1 MKNIILDLD
10 GTIWDARDS
19 IVIAWNKV
27 LERHNINKKITKG
40 DLKAV
45 LGLPFDE
52 VSKKL
57 LSDVNEEKARKILN
71 ESYEAE
77 NIYLTSN
84 GGVLYRNVEDVLK
97 KLAKKYN
104 LFIVSNCQDGYI
116 EAFYHYHDLKKYFQD
131 YENPGRT
138 GLSKG
143 ENIKL
148 IMERNQLTDAV
159 YVGDT
164 TGDQEAAAYAGIPFI
179 FARYGFGEVSEY
191 NYVIDTFEELID
203 LSI

>member
-1 MKNIILDLD
+1 MKNIIFDLD
-10 GTIWDARDS
+10 GTIWDARES
-19 IVIAWNKV
+19 IVIAWNNV
-27 LERHNINKKITKG
+27 LERHNINKKITKD

-52 VSKKL
+52 FSKRL
-57 LSDVNEEKARKILN
+57 LSDVDKEKALKILN

-84 GGVLYRNVEDVLK
+84 GGLLYHNVEEVLK
-97 KLAKKYN
+97 KLAEKYN

-116 EAFYHYHDLKKYFQD
+116 EAFYHYHGLDKYFQD

-148 IMERNQLTDAV
+148 IMERNQLMDAV

-164 TGDQEAAAYAGIPFI
+164 TGDQEAAAYAGIPFV
-179 FARYGFGEVSEY
+179 FARYGFGEVSKY
-191 NYVIDTFEELID
+191 NYAIDTFEQLLD
-203 LSI
+203 LPI